1 MRHLFILQ
9 RMYEPAYKPL
19 LSRSAFVQRL
29 LRQLLLVIALIAIS
43 LVAGAA
49 GYHVLENYTWVDSFL
64 NASMLLGG
72 MGEVNELKTDGGK
85 IFASIYAL
93 YSQLFM
99 LICGGLML
107 LPVLHRLIHHFHSS
121 KGDKPTVH

>member
-1 MRHLFILQ
+1 
-9 RMYEPAYKPL
+9 
-19 LSRSAFVQRL
+19 
-29 LRQLLLVIALIAIS
+29 
-43 LVAGAA
+43 
-49 GYHVLENYTWVDSFL
+49 
-64 NASMLLGG
+64 